1 MLLSGCG
8 SGMRRVPTYNLGER
22 AQVGAL
28 IYNVFET
35 QWNVGLGTPPSARI
49 PANRFLLVR
58 LSIVNSAGRS
68 VSVPSLSLIDDDGNL
83 IEESTS
89 GDRVPNWL
97 GIARTVA
104 PAESEQGN
112 ALFDVQPRHYKL
124 KVSDED
130 NIKFAYID
138 LPLNFN
144 PESRPGATQFQ

>member
-1 MLLSGCG
+1 M
-8 SGMRRVPTYNLGER
+8 PTYALGER
-22 AQVGAL
+22 AQIGAL

-35 QWNVGLGTPPSARI
+35 QWNVSFGEAPNLRVPL
-49 PANRFLLVR
+49 NRFLLVR
-58 LSIVNSAGRS
+58 VSIVNSAGHA
-68 VSVPSLSLIDDDGNL
+68 VPVPSLSLVDDDGNL

-89 GDRVPNWL
+89 GEHVPNWI

-112 ALFDVQPRHYKL
+112 VLFDVQPRHYKL